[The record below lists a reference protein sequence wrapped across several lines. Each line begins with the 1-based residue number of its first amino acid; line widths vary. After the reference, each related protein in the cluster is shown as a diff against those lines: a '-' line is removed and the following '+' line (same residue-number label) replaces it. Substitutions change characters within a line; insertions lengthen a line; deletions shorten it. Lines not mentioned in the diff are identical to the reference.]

1 LAMTTSAHGPD
12 PSSSTTWGLHKPPP

>member
-12 PSSSTTWGLHKPPP
+12 PSSSTTWGLHEPPP